1 VGIKSRGSR
10 NLQESIA
17 VNQAGDDNVPNR
29 VGSQVDGIGS
39 DSAYIQHVESAG
51 DDDKLGVRSLRKKG
65 VKNDSVFGEQ
75 QD

>member
-39 DSAYIQHVESAG
+39 G